1 MHTMVNYSS
10 LQITALEN
18 NDDEGDDEGDDDE
31 GTNDNSDST
40 IEVKPTDSSVD
51 DKVVRPNNQSQYSM
65 H

>member
-1 MHTMVNYSS
+1 MVNYSS

-18 NDDEGDDEGDDDE
+18 NDDEGDDDE
-31 GTNDNSDST
+31 GTNNSSDST
-40 IEVKPTDSSVD
+40 TEVKPTDSSVD

>member
-1 MHTMVNYSS
+1 MVNYSS

-31 GTNDNSDST
+31 GTNDST
-40 IEVKPTDSSVD
+40 TEVKPTDSSVD

>member
-18 NDDEGDDEGDDDE
+18 DDDEGDDDE
-31 GTNDNSDST
+31 GTNSSDST
-40 IEVKPTDSSVD
+40 TEVKPTDSPVD
-51 DKVVRPNNQSQYSM
+51 DKVVRPNNQSQYSV

>member
-31 GTNDNSDST
+31 GTNSSDST
-40 IEVKPTDSSVD
+40 TEVKPTDSSVD
-51 DKVVRPNNQSQYSM
+51 DKVVRQNNQSRYSM